1 MTCHHIMIRSAR
13 NLTLLF
19 AAITAL
25 VSFSPRRT
33 VIAATP
39 STQIKTQVIAHRGY
53 WDTPGSAQNS
63 LTSLHKADSIGVYGS
78 ECDVYL
84 CPDGELVVHH
94 DDRVT
99 EGGDTLYIERTP
111 SSILKRIKLSNGETI
126 PTFDAYLD
134 VFKSC
139 QKTKLIIELKVSKN
153 DKVQSG
159 ILAAK
164 ILAKVKE
171 AGLEDRVE
179 YITFN
184 LDALHKLIELN
195 PQAKTAYLSGN
206 IAPAEL
212 KPQGCTGIDYDIST
226 MKRNE
231 VWFDEARQAG
241 LEINVWTVNNPDDMR
256 YLIEKGV
263 NYITTDKPELL
274 QSILKEYDK

>member
-63 LTSLHKADSIGVYGS
+63 LTSLRKADSIGVYGS

-94 DDRVT
+94 DDRVI
-99 EGGDTLYIERTP
+99 ENGDTLYIEHTP

-134 VFKSC
+134 IFKSC

-171 AGLEDRVE
+171 AGLESRVE

-212 KPQGCTGIDYDIST
+212 KPQGCTGIDYDI
-226 MKRNE
+226 
-231 VWFDEARQAG
+231 
-241 LEINVWTVNNPDDMR
+241 P
-256 YLIEKGV
+256 
-263 NYITTDKPELL
+263 P
-274 QSILKEYDK
+274 